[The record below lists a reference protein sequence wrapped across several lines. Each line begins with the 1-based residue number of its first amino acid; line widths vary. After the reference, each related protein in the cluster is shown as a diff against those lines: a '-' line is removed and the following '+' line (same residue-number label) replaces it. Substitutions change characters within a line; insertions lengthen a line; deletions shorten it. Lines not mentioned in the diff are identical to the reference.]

1 MARLPQAFIDQ
12 VLDRTDIVDVV
23 DRRVKLKKAGKNY
36 SACCPFHQEK
46 TPSFSVNP
54 EKQFFYCFGCGAG
67 GNALGF
73 IMDYERMEFREAI
86 ESLAQ
91 AAGIDLP
98 AEDVD
103 SAPQVD
109 HQKPLYES
117 MERATKLYEGF
128 LRQHK
133 DRGRVVDYL
142 KRRGLSG
149 EIARDFRLGFAPEG
163 WDNLMQTLTDEVSV
177 SNALTAGLLIENDK
191 GRKYDR
197 FRDRV
202 IFPIVNQRGKVIAM
216 GGRVLGDGKPK
227 YLNSPETPL
236 FSKSHELYG
245 LHHVRKFAKNLN
257 RIVVVEGY
265 MDVIALAQFGIHYA
279 VATLGTSVGKPHLE
293 LLFRRVEQVVF
304 CFDGDEA
311 GRKAAFRGMEA
322 SLPMMEDGRQVKF
335 LFLPE
340 GEDPDTVVR
349 SKGAKHL
356 EHMFDTAA
364 PLEQFLFEQMGE
376 GIDLTTMDGKAR
388 LSKLVAPYINQIPDG
403 VYKTL
408 LFKSLAER
416 TDMDVESLRRL
427 REVQETPNHSEPNLQ
442 PYSDMAPPP
451 VDDDYDGHSQF
462 ENGPPSDY
470 DETTPYV
477 DTGEAGDRDFGFD
490 SGFNDGVLM
499 RALGLIALHPPA
511 ALLVADEMLPDSSD
525 KAANL
530 LREVV
535 ALVRETPDMS
545 TAALLGY
552 WTNTVEGDALSE
564 AAAKE
569 VIDTENEINEHLV
582 AILNKLSR
590 DRRVNLLRT
599 RAHELKS
606 APYTELSNEQKR
618 ELVTLMTEM
627 RQLSG
632 RD

>member
-54 EKQFFYCFGCGAG
+54 EKQFYYCFGCGAG

-73 IMDYERMEFREAI
+73 VMDYERMEFREAI

-91 AAGIDLP
+91 AAGIELP
-98 AEDVD
+98 PEEADA
-103 SAPQVD
+103 APQVD
-109 HQKPLYES
+109 HQKPLYEA
-117 MERATKLYEGF
+117 MEKATRVYESQ
-128 LRQHK
+128 LRKHPS
-133 DRGRVVDYL
+133 RGRVVDYL
-142 KRRGLSG
+142 KQRGLSG

-163 WDNLMQTLTDEVSV
+163 WDNLMTTLSSEEEIGQ
-177 SNALTAGLLIENDK
+177 ALTAGLLIENDS

-245 LHHVRKFAKNLN
+245 LHHIRKFAKNLS

-293 LLFRRVEQVVF
+293 MLFRRVDHVVF

-322 SLPMMEDGRQVKF
+322 ALPMMEDGRQVKF

-340 GEDPDTVVR
+340 GEDPDSVVR
-349 SKGAKHL
+349 NKGSQHL
-356 EHMFDTAA
+356 EHLFDNAD
-364 PLEQFLFEQMGE
+364 PLETFLFDQMAQ
-376 GIDLTTMDGKAR
+376 GIDLNTMDGKAR
-388 LSKLVAPYINQIPDG
+388 LSKLVAPYINLIPDG
-403 VYKTL
+403 VFKTL
-408 LFKSLAER
+408 LFKSLADR
-416 TDMDVESLRRL
+416 TDMDVDSLRRL
-427 REVQETPNHSEPNLQ
+427 REIEKSVSAEYESTPAADPSEGLSESDAPFDYPDGYEAMGGNAHLQGTPLQIEPNRSAL
-442 PYSDMAPPP
+442 S
-451 VDDDYDGHSQF
+451 
-462 ENGPPSDY
+462 
-470 DETTPYV
+470 
-477 DTGEAGDRDFGFD
+477 
-490 SGFNDGVLM
+490 
-499 RALGLIALHPPA
+499 RALGLIVLKPSA
-511 ALLVADEMLPDSSD
+511 ASAITDDLLPDQGGTLI
-525 KAANL
+525 NL
-530 LREVV
+530 LHEVV
-535 ALVRETPDMS
+535 RQVRETPELS

-552 WTNTVEGDALSE
+552 WMGTDEGELLSE

-569 VIDTENEINEHLV
+569 VIDDEQHISEHLM

-590 DRRVNLLRT
+590 DRHVTLLRK
-599 RAHELKS
+599 RAETLKS
-606 APYTELSNEQKR
+606 VAYTDLSNEQKR
-618 ELVTLMTEM
+618 ELVALTTEI

-632 RD
+632 RN

>member
-54 EKQFFYCFGCGAG
+54 EKQFYYCFGCGAG

-91 AAGIDLP
+91 AAGIELP
-98 AEDVD
+98 PEEADA
-103 SAPQVD
+103 APQVD
-109 HQKPLYES
+109 HQKPLYEA
-117 MERATKLYEGF
+117 MEKATRVYESQ
-128 LRQHK
+128 LRKHPS
-133 DRGRVVDYL
+133 RGRVVDYL
-142 KRRGLSG
+142 KQRGLSG

-163 WDNLMQTLTDEVSV
+163 WDNLMTTLSSEEQIGQ
-177 SNALTAGLLIENDK
+177 ALTAGLLIENDS

-245 LHHVRKFAKNLN
+245 LHHIRKFAKNLS

-293 LLFRRVEQVVF
+293 MLFRRVDHVVF

-322 SLPMMEDGRQVKF
+322 ALPMMEDGRQVKF

-340 GEDPDTVVR
+340 GEDPDSVVR
-349 SKGAKHL
+349 NKGSQHL
-356 EHMFDTAA
+356 EHLFDNAD
-364 PLEQFLFEQMGE
+364 PLETFLFDQMAQ
-376 GIDLTTMDGKAR
+376 GIDLNTMDGKAR
-388 LSKLVAPYINQIPDG
+388 LSKLVAPYINLIPDG
-403 VYKTL
+403 VFKTL
-408 LFKSLAER
+408 LFKALADR
-416 TDMDVESLRRL
+416 TDMDVDSLRRL
-427 REVQETPNHSEPNLQ
+427 REIEKSVSAEYESTPAADPSEGLSESDAPFGYPDGYEAMEGNVHLQGTPLQIEPNRSAL
-442 PYSDMAPPP
+442 
-451 VDDDYDGHSQF
+451 
-462 ENGPPSDY
+462 
-470 DETTPYV
+470 
-477 DTGEAGDRDFGFD
+477 
-490 SGFNDGVLM
+490 L
-499 RALGLIALHPPA
+499 RALGLIVLKPSA
-511 ALLVADEMLPDSSD
+511 ASAITDDLLPDQGGTLI
-525 KAANL
+525 NL
-530 LREVV
+530 LHEVV
-535 ALVRETPDMS
+535 RQVRETPELS

-552 WTNTVEGDALSE
+552 WMGTDEGELLSE

-569 VIDTENEINEHLV
+569 VIDDEQHISEHLM

-590 DRRVNLLRT
+590 DRHVTLLRK
-599 RAHELKS
+599 RAETLKS
-606 APYTELSNEQKR
+606 VAYTDLSNEQKR
-618 ELVTLMTEM
+618 ELVSLTTEI
-627 RQLSG
+627 RKLSG
-632 RD
+632 RN

>member
-12 VLDRTDIVDVV
+12 VLDRTDIVEVV

-36 SACCPFHQEK
+36 LACCPFHQEK

-54 EKQFFYCFGCGAG
+54 EKQFYYCFGCGAG

-73 IMDYERMEFREAI
+73 LMDYERMEFREAI

-91 AAGIDLP
+91 AAGMEMP
-98 AEDVD
+98 AEKAD
-103 SAPQVD
+103 ATPQTD

-117 MERATKLYEGF
+117 MEKATRLYESL
-128 LRQHK
+128 LRKHPT
-133 DRGRVVDYL
+133 RGRVVDYL
-142 KRRGLSG
+142 KQRGLSG

-163 WDNLMQTLTDEVSV
+163 WDNLMSTLSSEEDIEH
-177 SNALTAGLLIENDK
+177 ALTAGLLIENDS

-245 LHHVRKFAKNLN
+245 LHHIRKFAKNLS

-293 LLFRRVEQVVF
+293 MLFRRVDQVVF

-322 SLPMMEDGRQVKF
+322 ALPMMEDGRQVKF

-340 GEDPDTVVR
+340 GEDPDSVVR
-349 SKGAKHL
+349 NKGSQHL
-356 EHMFDTAA
+356 EHLFDNAD
-364 PLEQFLFEQMGE
+364 PLETFLFDQMAQE
-376 GIDLTTMDGKAR
+376 IDLETMDGKAR
-388 LSKLVAPYINQIPDG
+388 LSKLVAPYINLIPDG
-403 VYKTL
+403 VFKTL
-408 LFKSLAER
+408 LFKALATR

-427 REVQETPNHSEPNLQ
+427 REIEK
-442 PYSDMAPPP
+442 AAAA
-451 VDDDYDGHSQF
+451 DYDTAPDKEPGEKQSEADAPF
-462 ENGPPSDY
+462 DYPEGYEPLPDSENHYGAPTHLEPQS
-470 DETTPYV
+470 
-477 DTGEAGDRDFGFD
+477 A
-490 SGFNDGVLM
+490 VLL
-499 RALGLIALHPPA
+499 RALGLVVLKPSSASAITDE
-511 ALLVADEMLPDSSD
+511 LLPEQGGMLS
-525 KAANL
+525 NL
-530 LREVV
+530 LHDLVKQ
-535 ALVRETPDMS
+535 VRETPDLS

-552 WTNTVEGDALSE
+552 WMGTDEGELLSE

-569 VIDTENEINEHLV
+569 VIDDEQHISEHLM

-590 DRRVNLLRT
+590 DRHVTLLRK
-599 RAHELKS
+599 RAATLKS
-606 APYTELSNEQKR
+606 VAYTDLSNEQKR
-618 ELVTLMTEM
+618 ELVALTTEI
-627 RQLSG
+627 RKLSG
-632 RD
+632 RN

>member
-23 DRRVKLKKAGKNY
+23 DRRVKLKKTGKNY

-54 EKQFFYCFGCGAG
+54 EKQFYYCFGCGAG

-73 IMDYERMEFREAI
+73 VMDYERMEFREAI

-91 AAGIDLP
+91 AAGMELP
-98 AEDVD
+98 AEEND

-109 HQKPLYES
+109 HHKPLYEA
-117 MERATKLYEGF
+117 MEKATRLYESL
-128 LRQHK
+128 LRKHPT
-133 DRGRVVDYL
+133 RGRVVDYL
-142 KRRGLSG
+142 KQRGLSG

-163 WDNLMQTLTDEVSV
+163 WDNLMATLSSEDEIGHV
-177 SNALTAGLLIENDK
+177 LTSGLLIENES

-202 IFPIVNQRGKVIAM
+202 IFPIINQRGKVIAM

-245 LHHVRKFAKNLN
+245 LHHIRKFAKNLT

-293 LLFRRVEQVVF
+293 MLFRRVDQVVF

-322 SLPMMEDGRQVKF
+322 ALPMMEDGRQVKF

-340 GEDPDTVVR
+340 GEDPDSVVR
-349 SKGAKHL
+349 NKGSQHL
-356 EHMFDTAA
+356 EHLFDNAD
-364 PLEQFLFEQMGE
+364 PLETFLFEQMSKD
-376 GIDLTTMDGKAR
+376 IDLETMDGKAR
-388 LSKLVAPYINQIPDG
+388 LSKLVAPYINLIPDG
-403 VYKTL
+403 VFKTL
-408 LFKSLAER
+408 LFKALADR
-416 TDMDVESLRRL
+416 TDMDVDSLRRL
-427 REVQETPNHSEPNLQ
+427 REIEKTEASELQRADGANDEDIPSNNDDAFNYPHGYESLAEDSANESDASRSEPN
-442 PYSDMAPPP
+442 S
-451 VDDDYDGHSQF
+451 
-462 ENGPPSDY
+462 
-470 DETTPYV
+470 T
-477 DTGEAGDRDFGFD
+477 
-490 SGFNDGVLM
+490 VLL
-499 RALGLIALHPPA
+499 RALGLLALKPSA
-511 ALLVADEMLPDSSD
+511 ASVVTPDLLPEEDGPL
-525 KAANL
+525 ANL

-535 ALVRETPDMS
+535 KQAQEAPELS

-552 WTNTVEGDALSE
+552 WMGTTEGEALSE

-569 VIDTENEINEHLV
+569 VIDDEQQINEHLV
-582 AILNKLSR
+582 AILNKLST
-590 DRRVNLLRT
+590 DRHVAFLRK
-599 RAHELKS
+599 RAEILKS
-606 APYTELSNEQKR
+606 VAYTDLSNEQKR
-618 ELVTLMTEM
+618 ELVALMTEI

-632 RD
+632 RN

>member
-54 EKQFFYCFGCGAG
+54 EKQFYYCFGCGAG

-91 AAGIDLP
+91 AAGIELP
-98 AEDVD
+98 PEEADAA
-103 SAPQVD
+103 SQVD
-109 HQKPLYES
+109 HQKPLYEA
-117 MERATKLYEGF
+117 MEKATRVYESQ
-128 LRQHK
+128 LRKHPS
-133 DRGRVVDYL
+133 RGRVVDYL
-142 KRRGLSG
+142 KQRGLSG

-163 WDNLMQTLTDEVSV
+163 WDNLMTTLSSEEEIGQ
-177 SNALTAGLLIENDK
+177 ALTAGLLIENDS

-245 LHHVRKFAKNLN
+245 LHHIRKFAKNLS

-293 LLFRRVEQVVF
+293 MLFRRVDHVVF

-322 SLPMMEDGRQVKF
+322 ALPMMEDGRQVKF

-340 GEDPDTVVR
+340 GEDPDSVVR
-349 SKGAKHL
+349 NKGSQHL
-356 EHMFDTAA
+356 EHLFDNAA
-364 PLEQFLFEQMGE
+364 PLETFLFDQMAQ
-376 GIDLTTMDGKAR
+376 GIDLNTMDGKAR
-388 LSKLVAPYINQIPDG
+388 LSKLVAPYINLIPDG
-403 VYKTL
+403 VFKTL
-408 LFKSLAER
+408 LFKALADR
-416 TDMDVESLRRL
+416 TDMDVDSLRRL
-427 REVQETPNHSEPNLQ
+427 REIEKSASAEYESTPAADPSEGLSESDAPFDYPDGYETMGGNAYLQGTPLQIEPNRSAL
-442 PYSDMAPPP
+442 S
-451 VDDDYDGHSQF
+451 
-462 ENGPPSDY
+462 
-470 DETTPYV
+470 
-477 DTGEAGDRDFGFD
+477 
-490 SGFNDGVLM
+490 
-499 RALGLIALHPPA
+499 RALGLIVLKPSA
-511 ALLVADEMLPDSSD
+511 ASAITDDLLPDQGGTLI
-525 KAANL
+525 NL
-530 LREVV
+530 LHEVV
-535 ALVRETPDMS
+535 QQVRETPELS

-552 WTNTVEGDALSE
+552 WMGTDEGELLSE

-569 VIDTENEINEHLV
+569 VIDDEQHISEHLM

-590 DRRVNLLRT
+590 DRHVTLLRK
-599 RAHELKS
+599 RAETLKS
-606 APYTELSNEQKR
+606 VAYTDLSNEQKR
-618 ELVTLMTEM
+618 ELVSLTTEI
-627 RQLSG
+627 RKLSG
-632 RD
+632 RN

>member
-54 EKQFFYCFGCGAG
+54 DKQFYYCFGCGAG

-73 IMDYERMEFREAI
+73 IMEYERMDFREAI
-86 ESLAQ
+86 ELLAHS
-91 AAGIDLP
+91 AGIEMPPEEADN
-98 AEDVD
+98 
-103 SAPQVD
+103 APQVD
-109 HQKPLYES
+109 NQKPLYES

-133 DRGRVVDYL
+133 DRKSVVDYL
-142 KRRGLSG
+142 KHRGLSG

-163 WDNLMQTLTDEVSV
+163 WDNLMQTLADEESIEH
-177 SNALTAGLLIENDK
+177 ALTVGLLIENDK

-245 LHHVRKFAKNLN
+245 LHHIRKFAKNLS

-293 LLFRRVEQVVF
+293 ALFRRVEQVVF

-322 SLPMMEDGRQVKF
+322 ALPMMEDGRGVKF

-349 SKGAKHL
+349 NKGAQHL
-356 EHMFDTAA
+356 EHLFDTAA
-364 PLEQFLFEQMGE
+364 PLETFLFEQMGL
-376 GIDLTTMDGKAR
+376 GIDLATMDGKAR
-388 LSKLVAPYINQIPDG
+388 LSKLVAPYLNQIPDG
-403 VYKTL
+403 VFKTL

-416 TDMDVESLRRL
+416 TDMDVDSLRRL
-427 REVQETPNHSEPNLQ
+427 REVQEKPESTVPDFHDE
-442 PYSDMAPPP
+442 SDGAPPHFE
-451 VDDDYDGHSQF
+451 DDYDQF
-462 ENGPPSDY
+462 TEGFQ
-470 DETTPYV
+470 
-477 DTGEAGDRDFGFD
+477 DTGAHADSSTSRPPD
-490 SGFNDGVLM
+490 SGFSDSVLM

-511 ALLVADEMLPDSSD
+511 ALLVADEMLPDNSD
-525 KAANL
+525 RTANL
-530 LREVV
+530 LRDVV
-535 ALVRETPDMS
+535 TLVQETPDMS

-552 WTNTVEGDALSE
+552 WTNTEEGEALSA

-569 VIDTENEINEHLV
+569 VIDTEPEINEHLV
-582 AILNKLSR
+582 ALLNKLSR
-590 DRRVNLLRT
+590 DRRVALLRT

-606 APYTELSNEQKR
+606 VSYTELNNEQKR
-618 ELVTLMTEM
+618 ELVSLTTEI

>member
-1 MARLPQAFIDQ
+1 MARLPQAFIDH

-54 EKQFFYCFGCGAG
+54 EKQFYYCFGCGAG

-98 AEDVD
+98 AEEVD
-103 SAPQVD
+103 NAPQID

-142 KRRGLSG
+142 KSRGLSG

-163 WDNLMQTLTDEVSV
+163 WDNLMQTLRDEDSV
-177 SNALTAGLLIENDK
+177 AHALTAGLLIENDK

-245 LHHVRKFAKNLN
+245 LHHIRKFAKNLS

-322 SLPMMEDGRQVKF
+322 ALPMMEDGRQVKF

-349 SKGAKHL
+349 SKGAQHL

-376 GIDLTTMDGKAR
+376 RIDLTTMDGKAR

-427 REVQETPNHSEPNLQ
+427 REIQETPSNAEPDPQ
-442 PYSDMAPPP
+442 SYSDMAPPP
-451 VDDDYDGHSQF
+451 DDHEYGQFGEGVPSTYDDG
-462 ENGPPSDY
+462 Y
-470 DETTPYV
+470 PYADIAEPAEV
-477 DTGEAGDRDFGFD
+477 ESGFD
-490 SGFNDGVLM
+490 KGFSDGVLM

-511 ALLVADEMLPDSSD
+511 ALLIADEMLPDGSD
-525 KAANL
+525 RTANL

-535 ALVRETPDMS
+535 GLVRETPDMS

-552 WTNTVEGDALSE
+552 WTNTDEGEALSA

-599 RAHELKS
+599 RAQELKS
-606 APYTELSNEQKR
+606 VAYTELSNEQKR
-618 ELVTLMTEM
+618 ELVSLTTEI

>member
-1 MARLPQAFIDQ
+1 
-12 VLDRTDIVDVV
+12 
-23 DRRVKLKKAGKNY
+23 
-36 SACCPFHQEK
+36 
-46 TPSFSVNP
+46 
-54 EKQFFYCFGCGAG
+54 
-67 GNALGF
+67 
-73 IMDYERMEFREAI
+73 MEFREAI

-98 AEDVD
+98 AEEIDN
-103 SAPQVD
+103 APQVD

-133 DRGRVVDYL
+133 DRGRVVEYL
-142 KRRGLSG
+142 KNRGLSG

-163 WDNLMQTLTDEVSV
+163 WDNLMQTLTDEDSV
-177 SNALTAGLLIENDK
+177 GHALTAGLLIENDK

-245 LHHVRKFAKNLN
+245 LHHIRKFAKNLS

-322 SLPMMEDGRQVKF
+322 ALPMMEDGRQVKF

-349 SKGAKHL
+349 SKGAQHL

-364 PLEQFLFEQMGE
+364 PLEQFLFEQMGT

-427 REVQETPNHSEPNLQ
+427 REVQETPNNAEQASQ
-442 PYSDMAPPP
+442 PYTDVASAP
-451 VDDDYDGHSQF
+451 DEDEYGQF
-462 ENGPPSDY
+462 GSIPQSDY
-470 DETTPYV
+470 DDGDPYAAM
-477 DTGEAGDRDFGFD
+477 AGVADLD
-490 SGFNDGVLM
+490 SGFDTGFSDGVLM

-511 ALLVADEMLPDSSD
+511 ALLVADEMLPDSAD
-525 KAANL
+525 RTANL

-535 ALVRETPDMS
+535 TLVRETPDMS

-552 WTNTVEGDALSE
+552 WTNTDEGEALSA

-569 VIDTENEINEHLV
+569 VIDTESEINEHLV

-606 APYTELSNEQKR
+606 VPYTELNNEQKR
-618 ELVTLMTEM
+618 ELVSLTTEI

>member
-54 EKQFFYCFGCGAG
+54 DKQFYYCFGCGAG

-73 IMDYERMEFREAI
+73 IMEYERMDFREAI
-86 ESLAQ
+86 ELLAHS
-91 AAGIDLP
+91 AGIEMPPEEADN
-98 AEDVD
+98 
-103 SAPQVD
+103 APQVD
-109 HQKPLYES
+109 NQKPLYES

-133 DRGRVVDYL
+133 DRKSVVDYL
-142 KRRGLSG
+142 KHRGLSG

-163 WDNLMQTLTDEVSV
+163 WDNLMQTLADEESIEH
-177 SNALTAGLLIENDK
+177 ALTVGLLIENDK

-245 LHHVRKFAKNLN
+245 LHHIRKFAKNLS

-293 LLFRRVEQVVF
+293 ALFRRVEQVVF

-322 SLPMMEDGRQVKF
+322 ALPMMEDGRGVKF

-349 SKGAKHL
+349 NKGPQHL
-356 EHMFDTAA
+356 EHLFDTAA
-364 PLEQFLFEQMGE
+364 PLETFLFEQMGL
-376 GIDLTTMDGKAR
+376 GIDLATMDGKAR
-388 LSKLVAPYINQIPDG
+388 LSKLVAPYLNQIPDG
-403 VYKTL
+403 VFKTL

-416 TDMDVESLRRL
+416 TDMDVDSLRRL
-427 REVQETPNHSEPNLQ
+427 REVQEKPESTAPDFHDE
-442 PYSDMAPPP
+442 SDGAPPHFE
-451 VDDDYDGHSQF
+451 DDYDQF
-462 ENGPPSDY
+462 TEGFQ
-470 DETTPYV
+470 
-477 DTGEAGDRDFGFD
+477 DTGAHADSSTSRPPD
-490 SGFNDGVLM
+490 SGFSDSVLM

-511 ALLVADEMLPDSSD
+511 ALLVADEMLPNNSD
-525 KAANL
+525 RTANL
-530 LREVV
+530 LRDVV
-535 ALVRETPDMS
+535 ALVQETPDMS

-552 WTNTVEGDALSE
+552 WTNTEEGEALSA

-569 VIDTENEINEHLV
+569 VIDTEPEINEHLV
-582 AILNKLSR
+582 ALLNKLSR
-590 DRRVNLLRT
+590 DRRVALLRT

-606 APYTELSNEQKR
+606 VSYIELNNEQKR
-618 ELVTLMTEM
+618 ELVSLTTEI

>member
-54 EKQFFYCFGCGAG
+54 EKQFYYCFGCGAG

-98 AEDVD
+98 AEEVD
-103 SAPQVD
+103 NAPQVD

-133 DRGRVVDYL
+133 DRGRVVQYL
-142 KRRGLSG
+142 KNRGLSG

-163 WDNLMQTLTDEVSV
+163 WDNLMQTLTDEDSV
-177 SNALTAGLLIENDK
+177 GHALTAGLLIENDK

-245 LHHVRKFAKNLN
+245 LHHIRKFAKNLS

-322 SLPMMEDGRQVKF
+322 ALPMMEDGRQVKF

-349 SKGAKHL
+349 SKGAQHL

-364 PLEQFLFEQMGE
+364 PLEQFLFEQMGT

-427 REVQETPNHSEPNLQ
+427 REIQETPNNAEQGSQ
-442 PYSDMAPPP
+442 PYTDMASPP
-451 VDDDYDGHSQF
+451 DEDEYGQF
-462 ENGPPSDY
+462 GSIPPSDY
-470 DETTPYV
+470 DGADPYAAM
-477 DTGEAGDRDFGFD
+477 AGVADID
-490 SGFNDGVLM
+490 SGFDTGFSDGVLM

-525 KAANL
+525 RTANL

-535 ALVRETPDMS
+535 TLVRETPDMS

-552 WTNTVEGDALSE
+552 WTNTDEGEALSA

-569 VIDTENEINEHLV
+569 VIDTESEINEHLV

-606 APYTELSNEQKR
+606 VPYTELNNEQKR
-618 ELVTLMTEM
+618 ELVSLTTEI

>member
-54 EKQFFYCFGCGAG
+54 DKQFYYCFGCGAG

-73 IMDYERMEFREAI
+73 IMEYERMDFREAI
-86 ESLAQ
+86 ELLAHS
-91 AAGIDLP
+91 AGIEMPPEEADN
-98 AEDVD
+98 
-103 SAPQVD
+103 APQVD
-109 HQKPLYES
+109 NQKPLYES

-133 DRGRVVDYL
+133 DRKSVVDYL
-142 KRRGLSG
+142 KHRGLSG

-163 WDNLMQTLTDEVSV
+163 WDNLMQTLADEESIEH
-177 SNALTAGLLIENDK
+177 ALTVGLLIENDK

-245 LHHVRKFAKNLN
+245 LHHIRKFAKNLS

-293 LLFRRVEQVVF
+293 ALFRRVEQVVF

-322 SLPMMEDGRQVKF
+322 ALPMMEDGRGVKF

-349 SKGAKHL
+349 NKGPQHL
-356 EHMFDTAA
+356 EHLFDTAA
-364 PLEQFLFEQMGE
+364 PLETFLFEQMGL
-376 GIDLTTMDGKAR
+376 GIDLATMDGKAR
-388 LSKLVAPYINQIPDG
+388 LSKLVAPYLNQIPDG
-403 VYKTL
+403 VFKTL

-416 TDMDVESLRRL
+416 TDMDVDSLRRL
-427 REVQETPNHSEPNLQ
+427 REVQEKPESTAPDFHDE
-442 PYSDMAPPP
+442 SDGAPPHFE
-451 VDDDYDGHSQF
+451 DDYDQF
-462 ENGPPSDY
+462 TEGFQ
-470 DETTPYV
+470 
-477 DTGEAGDRDFGFD
+477 DTGAHADSSTSLPPD
-490 SGFNDGVLM
+490 SGFSDSVLM

-511 ALLVADEMLPDSSD
+511 ALLVADEMLPNNSD
-525 KAANL
+525 RTANL
-530 LREVV
+530 LRDVV
-535 ALVRETPDMS
+535 ALVQETPDMS

-552 WTNTVEGDALSE
+552 WTNTEEGEALSA

-569 VIDTENEINEHLV
+569 VIDTEQAINEHLV
-582 AILNKLSR
+582 ALLNKLSR
-590 DRRVNLLRT
+590 DRRVALLRT

-606 APYTELSNEQKR
+606 VSYIELNNEQKR
-618 ELVTLMTEM
+618 ELVSLTTEI

>member
-54 EKQFFYCFGCGAG
+54 EKQFYYCFGCGAG

-73 IMDYERMEFREAI
+73 VMDYERMEFREAI

-91 AAGIDLP
+91 AAGIELP
-98 AEDVD
+98 PEEADA
-103 SAPQVD
+103 APQVD
-109 HQKPLYES
+109 HQKPLYEA
-117 MERATKLYEGF
+117 MEKATRVYESQ
-128 LRQHK
+128 LRKHPS
-133 DRGRVVDYL
+133 RGRVVDYL
-142 KRRGLSG
+142 KQRGLSG

-163 WDNLMQTLTDEVSV
+163 WDNLMTTLSSEEEIGQ
-177 SNALTAGLLIENDK
+177 ALTAGLLIENDS

-245 LHHVRKFAKNLN
+245 LHHIRKFAKNLS

-279 VATLGTSVGKPHLE
+279 VATLGTSVGKAHLE
-293 LLFRRVEQVVF
+293 MLFRRVDHVVF

-322 SLPMMEDGRQVKF
+322 ALPMMEDGRQVKF

-340 GEDPDTVVR
+340 GEDPDSVVR
-349 SKGAKHL
+349 NKGSQHL
-356 EHMFDTAA
+356 EHLFDNAA
-364 PLEQFLFEQMGE
+364 PLETFLFDQMAQ
-376 GIDLTTMDGKAR
+376 GIDLNTMDGKAR
-388 LSKLVAPYINQIPDG
+388 LSKLVAPYINLIPDG
-403 VYKTL
+403 VFKTL
-408 LFKSLAER
+408 LFKALADR
-416 TDMDVESLRRL
+416 TDMDVDSLRRL
-427 REVQETPNHSEPNLQ
+427 REIEKSASAEYESTPAADPSEGLSESDAPFDYPDGYETMGGNAHLQGTPLQIEPNRSAL
-442 PYSDMAPPP
+442 S
-451 VDDDYDGHSQF
+451 
-462 ENGPPSDY
+462 
-470 DETTPYV
+470 
-477 DTGEAGDRDFGFD
+477 
-490 SGFNDGVLM
+490 
-499 RALGLIALHPPA
+499 RALGLIVLKPSA
-511 ALLVADEMLPDSSD
+511 ASAITDDLLPDQGGTLI
-525 KAANL
+525 NL
-530 LREVV
+530 LHEVV
-535 ALVRETPDMS
+535 QQVRETPELS

-552 WTNTVEGDALSE
+552 WMGTDEGELLSE

-569 VIDTENEINEHLV
+569 VIDDEQHISEHLI

-590 DRRVNLLRT
+590 DRHVALLRK
-599 RAHELKS
+599 RAETLKS
-606 APYTELSNEQKR
+606 VAYTDLSNEQKR
-618 ELVTLMTEM
+618 ELVALTTEI

-632 RD
+632 RN

>member
-54 EKQFFYCFGCGAG
+54 EKQFYYCFGCGAG

-73 IMDYERMEFREAI
+73 LMDYERMEFREAI

-91 AAGIDLP
+91 AAGMEMP
-98 AEDVD
+98 AEEAD
-103 SAPQVD
+103 ATPQTD

-117 MERATKLYEGF
+117 MEKATRLYESL
-128 LRQHK
+128 LRKHPT
-133 DRGRVVDYL
+133 RGRVVDYL
-142 KRRGLSG
+142 KQRGLSG

-163 WDNLMQTLTDEVSV
+163 WDNLMSTLSSEEDIEH
-177 SNALTAGLLIENDK
+177 ALTAGLLIENDS

-245 LHHVRKFAKNLN
+245 LHHIRKFAKNLS

-293 LLFRRVEQVVF
+293 MLFRRVDQVVF

-322 SLPMMEDGRQVKF
+322 ALPMMEDGRQVKF

-340 GEDPDTVVR
+340 GEDPDSVVR
-349 SKGAKHL
+349 NKGSQHL
-356 EHMFDTAA
+356 EHLFHNAD
-364 PLEQFLFEQMGE
+364 PLETFLFDQMAQ
-376 GIDLTTMDGKAR
+376 GIDLETMDGKAR
-388 LSKLVAPYINQIPDG
+388 LSKLVAPYINLIPDG
-403 VYKTL
+403 VFKTL
-408 LFKSLAER
+408 LFKALATR

-427 REVQETPNHSEPNLQ
+427 REIEK
-442 PYSDMAPPP
+442 P
-451 VDDDYDGHSQF
+451 VTADYDSAPGTEPGEMQSEADAPF
-462 ENGPPSDY
+462 DYPEGYEPLPDSENHYGAPTHLEPQS
-470 DETTPYV
+470 
-477 DTGEAGDRDFGFD
+477 A
-490 SGFNDGVLM
+490 VLL
-499 RALGLIALHPPA
+499 RALGLVVLKPSSASAITDE
-511 ALLVADEMLPDSSD
+511 LLPEQGGMLS
-525 KAANL
+525 NL
-530 LREVV
+530 LHDLVKQ
-535 ALVRETPDMS
+535 VRESPDLS

-552 WTNTVEGDALSE
+552 WMGTDEGELLSE

-569 VIDTENEINEHLV
+569 VIDDEQHISEHLM

-590 DRRVNLLRT
+590 DRHVTLLRK
-599 RAHELKS
+599 RAATLKS
-606 APYTELSNEQKR
+606 VAYTDLSNEQKR
-618 ELVTLMTEM
+618 ELVALTTEI

-632 RD
+632 RN

>member
-12 VLDRTDIVDVV
+12 VLDRTDIVDVI

-54 EKQFFYCFGCGAG
+54 EKQFYYCFGCGAG

-73 IMDYERMEFREAI
+73 IMDYERVEFREAI

-91 AAGIDLP
+91 AAGIELP
-98 AEDVD
+98 AEEAD
-103 SAPQVD
+103 ALPQID
-109 HQKPLYES
+109 HQKPLYEA
-117 MERATKLYEGF
+117 MEDATRVYESL
-128 LRQHK
+128 LRKHPT
-133 DRGRVVDYL
+133 RGRVVDYL
-142 KRRGLSG
+142 KQRGVSG

-163 WDNLMQTLTDEVSV
+163 WDNLMTTLSSEEDIGHAVTS
-177 SNALTAGLLIENDK
+177 GLLIENDS

-245 LHHVRKFAKNLN
+245 LHHIRKFAKNLS

-293 LLFRRVEQVVF
+293 MLFRRVDQVIF

-322 SLPMMEDGRQVKF
+322 ALPMMEDGRQVKF

-340 GEDPDTVVR
+340 GEDPDSVVR
-349 SKGAKHL
+349 SKGPQHL
-356 EHMFDTAA
+356 EHLFDNAD
-364 PLEQFLFEQMGE
+364 PLETFLFDQMAE
-376 GIDLTTMDGKAR
+376 GVDIQTMDGKAR
-388 LSKLVAPYINQIPDG
+388 LSKLVAPYINLIPDG
-403 VYKTL
+403 VFKTL
-408 LFKSLAER
+408 LFKALADR

-427 REVQETPNHSEPNLQ
+427 REIEKVASAAN
-442 PYSDMAPPP
+442 
-451 VDDDYDGHSQF
+451 
-462 ENGPPSDY
+462 
-470 DETTPYV
+470 ETTPTAETDEGLSDS
-477 DTGEAGDRDFGFD
+477 DTPVNYPDGYD
-490 SGFNDGVLM
+490 SLAESAYKPGASAKMEPNSTALL
-499 RALGLIALHPPA
+499 RALGLIVLKPSAASAITDELLPEQSGILSSLLHNI
-511 ALLVADEMLPDSSD
+511 V
-525 KAANL
+525 
-530 LREVV
+530 RQ
-535 ALVRETPDMS
+535 VRETPELS
-545 TAALLGY
+545 TPALLGY
-552 WTNTVEGDALSE
+552 WMGTDEGELLSE

-569 VIDTENEINEHLV
+569 VMDDEQHINEHLA

-590 DRRVNLLRT
+590 DRHVTLLRK
-599 RAHELKS
+599 RAETLKS
-606 APYTELSNEQKR
+606 VAYTDLSNEQKR
-618 ELVTLMTEM
+618 ELVALTTEI

-632 RD
+632 RN

>member
-54 EKQFFYCFGCGAG
+54 DKQFYYCFGCGAG

-73 IMDYERMEFREAI
+73 IMEYERMDFREAI
-86 ESLAQ
+86 ELLAHS
-91 AAGIDLP
+91 AGIEMPPEEADN
-98 AEDVD
+98 
-103 SAPQVD
+103 APQVD
-109 HQKPLYES
+109 NQKPLYES

-133 DRGRVVDYL
+133 DRKSVVDYL
-142 KRRGLSG
+142 KHRGLSG

-163 WDNLMQTLTDEVSV
+163 WDNLMQTLADEESIEH
-177 SNALTAGLLIENDK
+177 ALTVGLLIENDK

-245 LHHVRKFAKNLN
+245 LHHIRKFAKNLS

-293 LLFRRVEQVVF
+293 ALFRRVEQVVF

-322 SLPMMEDGRQVKF
+322 ALPMMEDGRGVKF

-349 SKGAKHL
+349 NKGAQHL
-356 EHMFDTAA
+356 EHLFDTAA
-364 PLEQFLFEQMGE
+364 PLETFLFEQMGL
-376 GIDLTTMDGKAR
+376 GIDLATMDGKAR
-388 LSKLVAPYINQIPDG
+388 LSKLVAPYLNQIPDG
-403 VYKTL
+403 VFKTL

-416 TDMDVESLRRL
+416 TDMDVDSLRRL
-427 REVQETPNHSEPNLQ
+427 REVQEKPESTAPDFHDE
-442 PYSDMAPPP
+442 SDGAPPHFE
-451 VDDDYDGHSQF
+451 DDYDQF
-462 ENGPPSDY
+462 TEGFQ
-470 DETTPYV
+470 
-477 DTGEAGDRDFGFD
+477 DTGAHADSSTSRPPD
-490 SGFNDGVLM
+490 SGFSDSVLM

-511 ALLVADEMLPDSSD
+511 ALLVADEMLPNNSD
-525 KAANL
+525 RTANL
-530 LREVV
+530 LRDVV
-535 ALVRETPDMS
+535 ALVQETPDMS

-552 WTNTVEGDALSE
+552 WTNTEEGEALSA

-569 VIDTENEINEHLV
+569 VIDTEQAINEHLV
-582 AILNKLSR
+582 ALLNKLSR
-590 DRRVNLLRT
+590 DRRVALLRT

-606 APYTELSNEQKR
+606 VSYIELNNEQKR
-618 ELVTLMTEM
+618 ELVSLTTEI

>member
-54 EKQFFYCFGCGAG
+54 EKQFYYCFGCGAG

-86 ESLAQ
+86 ETLAQ
-91 AAGIDLP
+91 VAGIDLP
-98 AEDVD
+98 AEEVD
-103 SAPQVD
+103 NAPQID

-163 WDNLMQTLTDEVSV
+163 WDNLMQTLTDEDSV
-177 SNALTAGLLIENDK
+177 AHALTAGLLIENDK

-245 LHHVRKFAKNLN
+245 LHHIRKFAKNLS

-322 SLPMMEDGRQVKF
+322 ALPMMEDGRQVKF

-349 SKGAKHL
+349 SKGAQHL

-364 PLEQFLFEQMGE
+364 PLEQFLFEQMGA

-427 REVQETPNHSEPNLQ
+427 REVQETPSSSETDPQSYSNMAPSTSDDDYGQLAEGFPSDYDDAN
-442 PYSDMAPPP
+442 PYSDMA
-451 VDDDYDGHSQF
+451 
-462 ENGPPSDY
+462 
-470 DETTPYV
+470 ET
-477 DTGEAGDRDFGFD
+477 AGIGAGFNA
-490 SGFNDGVLM
+490 GFNDGVLM

-511 ALLVADEMLPDSSD
+511 ALLVADEMLPDSLD
-525 KAANL
+525 RTANL

-535 ALVRETPDMS
+535 TLVRETPDMS

-552 WTNTVEGDALSE
+552 WTNTDEGEALSA

-569 VIDTENEINEHLV
+569 VIEAENEINEHLV
-582 AILNKLSR
+582 AILHKLSR
-590 DRRVNLLRT
+590 DRRINLLRT

-606 APYTELSNEQKR
+606 VAYTELDNEQKR
-618 ELVTLMTEM
+618 ELVSLTTEI

>member
-54 EKQFFYCFGCGAG
+54 EKQFYYCFGCGAG

-73 IMDYERMEFREAI
+73 LMDYERMEFREAI

-91 AAGIDLP
+91 AAGMEMP
-98 AEDVD
+98 AEEAD
-103 SAPQVD
+103 ATRQID

-117 MERATKLYEGF
+117 MEKATRLYESL
-128 LRQHK
+128 LRKHPT
-133 DRGRVVDYL
+133 RGRVVDYL
-142 KRRGLSG
+142 KQRGLSG

-163 WDNLMQTLTDEVSV
+163 WDNLMSTLSSEEDIEH
-177 SNALTAGLLIENDK
+177 ALTAGLLIENDS

-245 LHHVRKFAKNLN
+245 LHHIRKFAKNLS

-293 LLFRRVEQVVF
+293 MLFRRVDQVVF

-322 SLPMMEDGRQVKF
+322 ALPMMEDGRQVKF

-340 GEDPDTVVR
+340 GEDPDSVVR
-349 SKGAKHL
+349 NKGSQHL
-356 EHMFDTAA
+356 EHLFDNAD
-364 PLEQFLFEQMGE
+364 PLETFLFDQMAQ
-376 GIDLTTMDGKAR
+376 GIDLETMDGKAR
-388 LSKLVAPYINQIPDG
+388 LSKLVAPYINLIPDG
-403 VYKTL
+403 VFKTL
-408 LFKSLAER
+408 LFKALATR

-427 REVQETPNHSEPNLQ
+427 REIEK
-442 PYSDMAPPP
+442 AAAA
-451 VDDDYDGHSQF
+451 DYDTAPDKEPGEKQSEADAPF
-462 ENGPPSDY
+462 DYPEGYEPLPDSENHYGAPTHLEPQS
-470 DETTPYV
+470 
-477 DTGEAGDRDFGFD
+477 A
-490 SGFNDGVLM
+490 VLL
-499 RALGLIALHPPA
+499 RALGLVVLKPSSASAITDE
-511 ALLVADEMLPDSSD
+511 LLPEQGGMLS
-525 KAANL
+525 NL
-530 LREVV
+530 LHDLVKQ
-535 ALVRETPDMS
+535 VRETPDLS

-552 WTNTVEGDALSE
+552 WMGTDEGELLSE

-569 VIDTENEINEHLV
+569 VIDDEQHISEHLM

-590 DRRVNLLRT
+590 DRHVTLLRK
-599 RAHELKS
+599 RAATLKS
-606 APYTELSNEQKR
+606 VAYTDLSNEQKR
-618 ELVTLMTEM
+618 ELVALTTEI

-632 RD
+632 RN

>member
-54 EKQFFYCFGCGAG
+54 EKQFYYCFGCGAG

-91 AAGIDLP
+91 AAGIELP
-98 AEDVD
+98 PEEADA
-103 SAPQVD
+103 APQVD
-109 HQKPLYES
+109 HQKPLYEA
-117 MERATKLYEGF
+117 MEKATRVYESQ
-128 LRQHK
+128 LRKHPS
-133 DRGRVVDYL
+133 RGRVVDYL
-142 KRRGLSG
+142 KQRGLSG

-163 WDNLMQTLTDEVSV
+163 WDNLMTTLSSEEEIGQ
-177 SNALTAGLLIENDK
+177 ALTAGVLIQNDS

-245 LHHVRKFAKNLN
+245 LHHIRKFAKNLS

-293 LLFRRVEQVVF
+293 MLFRRVDHVVF

-322 SLPMMEDGRQVKF
+322 ALPMMEDGRQVKF

-340 GEDPDTVVR
+340 GEDPDSVVR
-349 SKGAKHL
+349 NKGSQHL
-356 EHMFDTAA
+356 EHLFDNAD
-364 PLEQFLFEQMGE
+364 PLETFLFDQMAQ
-376 GIDLTTMDGKAR
+376 GIDLNTMDGKAR
-388 LSKLVAPYINQIPDG
+388 LSKLVAPYINLIPDG
-403 VYKTL
+403 VFKTL
-408 LFKSLAER
+408 LFKALADR
-416 TDMDVESLRRL
+416 TDMDVDSLRRL
-427 REVQETPNHSEPNLQ
+427 REIEKSVSAEYESTPAADPSEGLSESDAPFDYPDGYEAMGGNAHLQGTPLQIEPNRSAL
-442 PYSDMAPPP
+442 S
-451 VDDDYDGHSQF
+451 
-462 ENGPPSDY
+462 
-470 DETTPYV
+470 
-477 DTGEAGDRDFGFD
+477 
-490 SGFNDGVLM
+490 
-499 RALGLIALHPPA
+499 RALGLIVLKPSA
-511 ALLVADEMLPDSSD
+511 ASAITDDLLPDQGGTLI
-525 KAANL
+525 NL
-530 LREVV
+530 LHEVV
-535 ALVRETPDMS
+535 RQVRETPELS

-552 WTNTVEGDALSE
+552 WMGTDEGELLSE

-569 VIDTENEINEHLV
+569 VIDDEQHISEHLM

-590 DRRVNLLRT
+590 DRHITLLRK
-599 RAHELKS
+599 RAETLKS
-606 APYTELSNEQKR
+606 VAYTDLSNEQKR
-618 ELVTLMTEM
+618 ELVSLTTEI
-627 RQLSG
+627 RKFSG
-632 RD
+632 RN

>member
-54 EKQFFYCFGCGAG
+54 EKQFYYCFGCGAG

-73 IMDYERMEFREAI
+73 VMDYERMEFREAI

-91 AAGIDLP
+91 AAGMELP
-98 AEDVD
+98 AEEADA
-103 SAPQVD
+103 APQVD
-109 HQKPLYES
+109 HQKPLYEA
-117 MERATKLYEGF
+117 MEKATRLYESL
-128 LRQHK
+128 LRKHPT
-133 DRGRVVDYL
+133 RGRVVDYL
-142 KRRGLSG
+142 KQRGLSG

-163 WDNLMQTLTDEVSV
+163 WDNLMTTLSSEAEIEH
-177 SNALTAGLLIENDK
+177 ALTGGLLIENDS

-245 LHHVRKFAKNLN
+245 LHHIRKFAKNLS

-293 LLFRRVEQVVF
+293 MLFRRADQVVF
-304 CFDGDEA
+304 CFDGDDA

-322 SLPMMEDGRQVKF
+322 ALPMMEDGRQVKF

-340 GEDPDTVVR
+340 GEDPDSVVR
-349 SKGAKHL
+349 NKGPQHL
-356 EHMFDTAA
+356 EHLFDNAD
-364 PLEQFLFEQMGE
+364 PLETFLFDQMAQ
-376 GIDLTTMDGKAR
+376 GIDLDTMDGKAR
-388 LSKLVAPYINQIPDG
+388 LSKLVAPYINLIPDG
-403 VYKTL
+403 VFKTL
-408 LFKSLAER
+408 LFKSLATR

-427 REVQETPNHSEPNLQ
+427 REIEK
-442 PYSDMAPPP
+442 P
-451 VDDDYDGHSQF
+451 VTADYDSASGPEPGEMQREADAPFDYPEGYEPLPDSEDHYRAPAHTEPHS
-462 ENGPPSDY
+462 
-470 DETTPYV
+470 
-477 DTGEAGDRDFGFD
+477 A
-490 SGFNDGVLM
+490 VLL
-499 RALGLIALHPPA
+499 RALGLLVLKPSSASAVTDELLPEQGGMLSSLLH
-511 ALLVADEMLPDSSD
+511 D
-525 KAANL
+525 
-530 LREVV
+530 VV
-535 ALVRETPDMS
+535 KQVRETPDLS

-552 WTNTVEGDALSE
+552 WMGTDEGELLSQ

-569 VIDTENEINEHLV
+569 VINEEQHISEHLM

-590 DRRVNLLRT
+590 DRHVTLLRK
-599 RAHELKS
+599 RAETLKS
-606 APYTELSNEQKR
+606 VAYTDLSNEQKR
-618 ELVTLMTEM
+618 ELVALTTEI

-632 RD
+632 RN

>member
-54 EKQFFYCFGCGAG
+54 EKQFYYCFGCGAG

-98 AEDVD
+98 AEEVD
-103 SAPQVD
+103 NAAQID

-133 DRGRVVDYL
+133 DRGRVVEYL
-142 KRRGLSG
+142 KNRGLSG

-163 WDNLMQTLTDEVSV
+163 WDNLMQTLVDEDSV
-177 SNALTAGLLIENDK
+177 GHALTAGLLIENDK

-216 GGRVLGDGKPK
+216 GGRVLGDNKPK

-245 LHHVRKFAKNLN
+245 LHHIRKFAKNLS

-322 SLPMMEDGRQVKF
+322 ALPMMEDGRQVKF

-364 PLEQFLFEQMGE
+364 PLEQFLFEQMGT

-427 REVQETPNHSEPNLQ
+427 REVQESPNNTEPASQ
-442 PYSDMAPPP
+442 PYTDVASPP
-451 VDDDYDGHSQF
+451 DEDEYGQF
-462 ENGPPSDY
+462 GSVPL
-470 DETTPYV
+470 
-477 DTGEAGDRDFGFD
+477 RDFDDADPYADMVGVADID
-490 SGFNDGVLM
+490 SGFDTGFSDGVLM

-511 ALLVADEMLPDSSD
+511 ALLVADEILPDSSD
-525 KAANL
+525 RTTNL

-535 ALVRETPDMS
+535 TLVRETPDMS

-552 WTNTVEGDALSE
+552 WTNTDEGEALSA

-606 APYTELSNEQKR
+606 VPYTELNNEQKR
-618 ELVTLMTEM
+618 ELVSLTTEI

-632 RD
+632 RN

>member
-54 EKQFFYCFGCGAG
+54 EKQFYYCFGCGAG

-73 IMDYERMEFREAI
+73 LMDYERMEFREAI

-91 AAGIDLP
+91 AAGMEMP
-98 AEDVD
+98 AEEADA
-103 SAPQVD
+103 APQID

-117 MERATKLYEGF
+117 MEKATRLYESL
-128 LRQHK
+128 LRKHPT
-133 DRGRVVDYL
+133 RGRVVDYL
-142 KRRGLSG
+142 KQRGLSG

-163 WDNLMQTLTDEVSV
+163 WDNLMSTLSSEEDIEH
-177 SNALTAGLLIENDK
+177 ALTAGLLIENDS

-245 LHHVRKFAKNLN
+245 LHHIRKFAKNLS

-293 LLFRRVEQVVF
+293 MLFRRVDQVVF

-322 SLPMMEDGRQVKF
+322 ALPMMDDGRQVKF

-340 GEDPDTVVR
+340 GEDPDSAVR
-349 SKGAKHL
+349 NKGSQHL
-356 EHMFDTAA
+356 EHLFDNAD
-364 PLEQFLFEQMGE
+364 PLETFLFDQMAQ
-376 GIDLTTMDGKAR
+376 GIDLETMDGKAR
-388 LSKLVAPYINQIPDG
+388 LSKLVAPYINLIPDG
-403 VYKTL
+403 VFKTL
-408 LFKSLAER
+408 LFKALATR

-427 REVQETPNHSEPNLQ
+427 REIEKP
-442 PYSDMAPPP
+442 AAA
-451 VDDDYDGHSQF
+451 DYDTAPDKEPGEMQSEADAPF
-462 ENGPPSDY
+462 DYPEGYEPLPNSENHYGAPTHLEPQS
-470 DETTPYV
+470 
-477 DTGEAGDRDFGFD
+477 A
-490 SGFNDGVLM
+490 VLL
-499 RALGLIALHPPA
+499 RALGLLVLKPSSASAIPDE
-511 ALLVADEMLPDSSD
+511 LLPEQGGMLS
-525 KAANL
+525 NL
-530 LREVV
+530 LHDLVKQ
-535 ALVRETPDMS
+535 VRETPDLS

-552 WTNTVEGDALSE
+552 WMGTDEGELLSE

-569 VIDTENEINEHLV
+569 VIDDEQHISEHLM

-590 DRRVNLLRT
+590 DRHVTLLRK
-599 RAHELKS
+599 RAATLKS
-606 APYTELSNEQKR
+606 VAYTDLSNEQKR
-618 ELVTLMTEM
+618 ELVALTTEI

-632 RD
+632 RN

>member
-1 MARLPQAFIDQ
+1 M
-12 VLDRTDIVDVV
+12 
-23 DRRVKLKKAGKNY
+23 
-36 SACCPFHQEK
+36 E
-46 TPSFSVNP
+46 
-54 EKQFFYCFGCGAG
+54 
-67 GNALGF
+67 
-73 IMDYERMEFREAI
+73 YERMDFREAI
-86 ESLAQ
+86 ELLAHS
-91 AAGIDLP
+91 AGIEMPPEEADN
-98 AEDVD
+98 
-103 SAPQVD
+103 APQVD
-109 HQKPLYES
+109 NQKPLYES

-133 DRGRVVDYL
+133 DRKSVVDYL
-142 KRRGLSG
+142 KHRGLSG

-163 WDNLMQTLTDEVSV
+163 WDNLMQTLADEESIEH
-177 SNALTAGLLIENDK
+177 ALTVGLLIENDK

-245 LHHVRKFAKNLN
+245 LHHIRKFAKNLS

-293 LLFRRVEQVVF
+293 ALFRRVEQVVF

-322 SLPMMEDGRQVKF
+322 ALPMMEDGRGVKF

-349 SKGAKHL
+349 NKGPQHL
-356 EHMFDTAA
+356 EHLFDTAA
-364 PLEQFLFEQMGE
+364 PLETFLFEQMGL
-376 GIDLTTMDGKAR
+376 GIDLATMDGKAR
-388 LSKLVAPYINQIPDG
+388 LSKLVAPYLNQIPDG
-403 VYKTL
+403 VFKTL

-416 TDMDVESLRRL
+416 TDMDVDSLRRL
-427 REVQETPNHSEPNLQ
+427 REVQEKPESMAHDFHEE
-442 PYSDMAPPP
+442 SDGAPPHFE
-451 VDDDYDGHSQF
+451 DDYDQF
-462 ENGPPSDY
+462 AEDFQ
-470 DETTPYV
+470 
-477 DTGEAGDRDFGFD
+477 DTGAHADSSTSRPPDLGFSD
-490 SGFNDGVLM
+490 NVLM

-511 ALLVADEMLPDSSD
+511 ALLVADEMLPDNSD
-525 KAANL
+525 RTANL
-530 LREVV
+530 LRDVV
-535 ALVRETPDMS
+535 ALVQETPDMS

-552 WTNTVEGDALSE
+552 WTNTEEGEALSA

-569 VIDTENEINEHLV
+569 VIDTEEAINEHLV
-582 AILNKLSR
+582 ALLNKLSR
-590 DRRVNLLRT
+590 DRRVALLRT

-606 APYTELSNEQKR
+606 VSYIELNNEQKR
-618 ELVTLMTEM
+618 ELVSLTTEI

>member
-36 SACCPFHQEK
+36 SACCPFQQEK

-54 EKQFFYCFGCGAG
+54 EKQFYYCFGCGAG

-73 IMDYERMEFREAI
+73 LMDYERMEFREAI

-91 AAGIDLP
+91 AAGMEMP
-98 AEDVD
+98 AEEAD
-103 SAPQVD
+103 ATPQID

-117 MERATKLYEGF
+117 MEKATRLYESL
-128 LRQHK
+128 LRKHPT
-133 DRGRVVDYL
+133 RGRVVDYL
-142 KRRGLSG
+142 KQRGLSG

-163 WDNLMQTLTDEVSV
+163 WDNLMSTLSSEEDIEH
-177 SNALTAGLLIENDK
+177 ALTAGLLIENDS

-245 LHHVRKFAKNLN
+245 LHHIRKFAKNLS

-293 LLFRRVEQVVF
+293 MLFRRVDQVVF

-322 SLPMMEDGRQVKF
+322 ALPMMEDGRQVKF

-340 GEDPDTVVR
+340 GEDPDSVVR
-349 SKGAKHL
+349 NKGSQHL
-356 EHMFDTAA
+356 EHLFDNAD
-364 PLEQFLFEQMGE
+364 PLETFLFDQMAQ
-376 GIDLTTMDGKAR
+376 GIDLENMDGKAR
-388 LSKLVAPYINQIPDG
+388 LSKLVAPYINLIPDG
-403 VYKTL
+403 VFKTL
-408 LFKSLAER
+408 LFKALATR

-427 REVQETPNHSEPNLQ
+427 REIEKP
-442 PYSDMAPPP
+442 AAA
-451 VDDDYDGHSQF
+451 DYDTAPDKEPGEMQSEADAPF
-462 ENGPPSDY
+462 DYPERYEPLPESENHYGAPTHLEPQS
-470 DETTPYV
+470 
-477 DTGEAGDRDFGFD
+477 A
-490 SGFNDGVLM
+490 VLL
-499 RALGLIALHPPA
+499 RALGLLILKPSSASA
-511 ALLVADEMLPDSSD
+511 ITDELLPEQGGMLS
-525 KAANL
+525 NL
-530 LREVV
+530 LHDLVKQ
-535 ALVRETPDMS
+535 VRETPDLS

-552 WTNTVEGDALSE
+552 WMGTDEGELLSE

-569 VIDTENEINEHLV
+569 VIDDEQHISEHLM

-590 DRRVNLLRT
+590 DRHVTLLRK
-599 RAHELKS
+599 RAATLKS
-606 APYTELSNEQKR
+606 VAYTDLSNEQKR
-618 ELVTLMTEM
+618 ELLALTTEI
-627 RQLSG
+627 RKLSG
-632 RD
+632 RN

>member
-54 EKQFFYCFGCGAG
+54 EKQFYYCFGCGAG

-73 IMDYERMEFREAI
+73 VMDYERIEFREAI
-86 ESLAQ
+86 ELLAH
-91 AAGIDLP
+91 AAGIEMP
-98 AEDVD
+98 AEEID
-103 SAPQVD
+103 APQVD
-109 HQKPLYES
+109 HQKPLYEA

-149 EIARDFRLGFAPEG
+149 EVARDFRLGFAPEG
-163 WDNLMQTLTDEVSV
+163 WDNFMQTLSGEESIGHAV
-177 SNALTAGLLIENDK
+177 TAGLLIENDK
-191 GRKYDR
+191 GHKYDR

-245 LHHVRKFAKNLN
+245 LHHIRKFAKNLS

-322 SLPMMEDGRQVKF
+322 ALPMMEDGRQVKF

-349 SKGAKHL
+349 SKGAQHL

-364 PLEQFLFEQMGE
+364 PLEQFVFEQMSAD
-376 GIDLTTMDGKAR
+376 IDLTTMDGKAR

-427 REVQETPNHSEPNLQ
+427 REVQEVSSSSMTDPHSYNEIEPQ
-442 PYSDMAPPP
+442 P
-451 VDDDYDGHSQF
+451 DDYHQF
-462 ENGPPSDY
+462 ESDSAGNY
-470 DETTPYV
+470 DDIEPHTGTANTPRMET
-477 DTGEAGDRDFGFD
+477 GFD
-490 SGFNDGVLM
+490 DSVLM

-511 ALLVADEMLPDSSD
+511 ALLVADEMLPESSD
-525 KAANL
+525 RTGNL

-535 ALVRETPDMS
+535 ALVKETPDMS

-552 WTNTVEGDALSE
+552 WTNTDEGEALSA

-606 APYTELSNEQKR
+606 VSYTDLTSEQKR
-618 ELVTLMTEM
+618 ELVSLTAEI

>member
-54 EKQFFYCFGCGAG
+54 EKQFYYCFGCGAG

-73 IMDYERMEFREAI
+73 VMDYERMEFREAI

-91 AAGIDLP
+91 AAGMELP
-98 AEDVD
+98 AEEAD
-103 SAPQVD
+103 ATPQID

-117 MERATKLYEGF
+117 MEKAARLYESL
-128 LRQHK
+128 LRKHPT
-133 DRGRVVDYL
+133 RGRVVDYL
-142 KRRGLSG
+142 KQRGLSG
-149 EIARDFRLGFAPEG
+149 EIARDFRLGFAPQG
-163 WDNLMQTLTDEVSV
+163 WDNLMATLSSEEDIEH
-177 SNALTAGLLIENDK
+177 ALMAGLLIENDS

-245 LHHVRKFAKNLN
+245 LHHIRKFANNLS

-293 LLFRRVEQVVF
+293 MLFRRVDQVVF

-322 SLPMMEDGRQVKF
+322 ALPMMEDGRQVKF

-340 GEDPDTVVR
+340 GEDPDSVVR
-349 SKGAKHL
+349 NKGSQHL
-356 EHMFDTAA
+356 EHLLDNAN
-364 PLEQFLFEQMGE
+364 PLETFLFDHMAQ
-376 GIDLTTMDGKAR
+376 GIDLDTMDGKAR
-388 LSKLVAPYINQIPDG
+388 LSKLVAPYINLIPDG
-403 VYKTL
+403 VFKTL
-408 LFKSLAER
+408 LFKALATR

-427 REVQETPNHSEPNLQ
+427 REIEKPVTADFDSAPGTEPGEMQSEADAPFDYPEGYEPLPDSENHYGAPAHLEPN
-442 PYSDMAPPP
+442 SA
-451 VDDDYDGHSQF
+451 
-462 ENGPPSDY
+462 
-470 DETTPYV
+470 
-477 DTGEAGDRDFGFD
+477 
-490 SGFNDGVLM
+490 VLL
-499 RALGLIALHPPA
+499 RALGLLVLKPSSASAITDE
-511 ALLVADEMLPDSSD
+511 LLPEQGGMLS
-525 KAANL
+525 NL
-530 LREVV
+530 LHDVV
-535 ALVRETPDMS
+535 KQVRETPDLS

-552 WTNTVEGDALSE
+552 WMGTDEGELLSE

-569 VIDTENEINEHLV
+569 VIDDEQHISEHLM

-590 DRRVNLLRT
+590 DRHVTLLRK
-599 RAHELKS
+599 RAEKLKS
-606 APYTELSNEQKR
+606 VAYTALSNEQKR
-618 ELVTLMTEM
+618 ELVALTTEI

-632 RD
+632 RN

>member
-36 SACCPFHQEK
+36 SACCPFHEEK

-54 EKQFFYCFGCGAG
+54 DKQFYYCFGCGAG

-73 IMDYERMEFREAI
+73 IMEYERMDFREAI
-86 ESLAQ
+86 ELLAHS
-91 AAGIDLP
+91 AGIEMPPEEADN
-98 AEDVD
+98 
-103 SAPQVD
+103 APQVD
-109 HQKPLYES
+109 NQKPLYES

-133 DRGRVVDYL
+133 DRKSVVDYL

-163 WDNLMQTLTDEVSV
+163 WDNLMQTLADEESIEH
-177 SNALTAGLLIENDK
+177 ALTVGLLIENDK

-245 LHHVRKFAKNLN
+245 LHHIRKFAKNLS

-293 LLFRRVEQVVF
+293 ALFRRVEQVVF

-322 SLPMMEDGRQVKF
+322 ALPMMEDGRGVKF

-349 SKGAKHL
+349 NKGPQHL
-356 EHMFDTAA
+356 EHLFNTAA
-364 PLEQFLFEQMGE
+364 PLETFLFEQMGL
-376 GIDLTTMDGKAR
+376 GIDLATMDGKAR
-388 LSKLVAPYINQIPDG
+388 LSKLVAPYLNQIPDG
-403 VYKTL
+403 VFKTL

-416 TDMDVESLRRL
+416 TDMDVDSLRRL
-427 REVQETPNHSEPNLQ
+427 REVQEKPESMAHDFHEE
-442 PYSDMAPPP
+442 SDGAPPHFE
-451 VDDDYDGHSQF
+451 DDYDQF
-462 ENGPPSDY
+462 AEDFQ
-470 DETTPYV
+470 
-477 DTGEAGDRDFGFD
+477 DTGAHADSSTSRPPDLGFSD
-490 SGFNDGVLM
+490 NVLM

-511 ALLVADEMLPDSSD
+511 ALLVADEMLPDNSD
-525 KAANL
+525 RTANL
-530 LREVV
+530 LRDVV
-535 ALVRETPDMS
+535 ALVQETPDMS

-552 WTNTVEGDALSE
+552 WTNTEEGEALSA

-569 VIDTENEINEHLV
+569 VIDTEEAINEHLV
-582 AILNKLSR
+582 ALLNKLSR
-590 DRRVNLLRT
+590 DRRVALLRT

-606 APYTELSNEQKR
+606 VSYTELNNEQKR
-618 ELVTLMTEM
+618 ELVTLTTEI

>member
-54 EKQFFYCFGCGAG
+54 EKQFYYCFGCGAG

-98 AEDVD
+98 TEEVD
-103 SAPQVD
+103 NAPQVD

-117 MERATKLYEGF
+117 MERATKLYEGL

-133 DRGRVVDYL
+133 DRGRVVEYL
-142 KRRGLSG
+142 KNRGLSG

-163 WDNLMQTLTDEVSV
+163 WDNLMQTLVDEDSV
-177 SNALTAGLLIENDK
+177 GHALTAGLLIENDK
-191 GRKYDR
+191 GRRYDR

-216 GGRVLGDGKPK
+216 GGRVLGDSKPK

-245 LHHVRKFAKNLN
+245 LHHIRKFAKNLS

-322 SLPMMEDGRQVKF
+322 ALPMMEDGRQVKF

-364 PLEQFLFEQMGE
+364 PLEQFLFEQMGT

-427 REVQETPNHSEPNLQ
+427 REVQESPNNAEPASQ
-442 PYSDMAPPP
+442 PYTDVASPPDEDEYGQFGSAPL
-451 VDDDYDGHSQF
+451 
-462 ENGPPSDY
+462 
-470 DETTPYV
+470 
-477 DTGEAGDRDFGFD
+477 RDFDDADPYADMVAVADID
-490 SGFNDGVLM
+490 SGFDTGFSDGVLM

-511 ALLVADEMLPDSSD
+511 ALLVADEILPDSSD
-525 KAANL
+525 RTTNL

-535 ALVRETPDMS
+535 TLVRETPDMS

-552 WTNTVEGDALSE
+552 WTNTDEGEALSA

-606 APYTELSNEQKR
+606 VPYTELNNEQKR
-618 ELVTLMTEM
+618 ELVSLTTEI

-632 RD
+632 RN

>member
-54 EKQFFYCFGCGAG
+54 EKQFYYCFGCGAG

-98 AEDVD
+98 AEEVD
-103 SAPQVD
+103 NAAQID

-133 DRGRVVDYL
+133 DRGRVVEYL
-142 KRRGLSG
+142 KNRGLSG

-163 WDNLMQTLTDEVSV
+163 WDNLMQTLVDEDSV
-177 SNALTAGLLIENDK
+177 GHALTAGLLIENDK

-216 GGRVLGDGKPK
+216 GGRVLGDNKPK

-245 LHHVRKFAKNLN
+245 LHHIRKFAKNLS

-322 SLPMMEDGRQVKF
+322 ALPMMEDGRQVKF

-364 PLEQFLFEQMGE
+364 PLEQFLFEQMGT

-427 REVQETPNHSEPNLQ
+427 REVQESPNNAEPASQ
-442 PYSDMAPPP
+442 PYTDVASPP
-451 VDDDYDGHSQF
+451 DEDEYGQF
-462 ENGPPSDY
+462 GSVPL
-470 DETTPYV
+470 
-477 DTGEAGDRDFGFD
+477 RDFDDADPYADMVGVADID
-490 SGFNDGVLM
+490 SGFDTGFSDGVLM

-511 ALLVADEMLPDSSD
+511 ALLVADEILPDSSD
-525 KAANL
+525 RTTNL

-535 ALVRETPDMS
+535 TLVRETPDMS

-552 WTNTVEGDALSE
+552 WTNTDEGEALSA

-606 APYTELSNEQKR
+606 VPYTELNNEQKR
-618 ELVTLMTEM
+618 ELVSLTTEI

-632 RD
+632 RN

>member
-54 EKQFFYCFGCGAG
+54 EKQFYYCFGCGAG

-98 AEDVD
+98 AEEVD
-103 SAPQVD
+103 NAPQID

-142 KRRGLSG
+142 KSRGLSG

-163 WDNLMQTLTDEVSV
+163 WDNLMQTLTDEDSV
-177 SNALTAGLLIENDK
+177 GHALTAGLLIENDK

-245 LHHVRKFAKNLN
+245 LHHIRKFAKNLT

-322 SLPMMEDGRQVKF
+322 ALPMMEDGRQVKF

-349 SKGAKHL
+349 GKGAQHL

-364 PLEQFLFEQMGE
+364 PLEQFLFEQMGD

-427 REVQETPNHSEPNLQ
+427 REVQETPSNSEPDPQ
-442 PYSDMAPPP
+442 SYSDMAPPP
-451 VDDDYDGHSQF
+451 DDHEYGQFGGGVPSTYDDGYSYTDIA
-462 ENGPPSDY
+462 EPAEVES
-470 DETTPYV
+470 
-477 DTGEAGDRDFGFD
+477 GFD
-490 SGFNDGVLM
+490 AGFSDGVLM

-511 ALLVADEMLPDSSD
+511 ALLVADEMLPDDSD
-525 KAANL
+525 RTANL

-552 WTNTVEGDALSE
+552 WTNTDEGEALSA

-599 RAHELKS
+599 RAQELKS
-606 APYTELSNEQKR
+606 VPYTELSNEQKR
-618 ELVTLMTEM
+618 ELVSLTTEI

>member
-1 MARLPQAFIDQ
+1 MPRLADGF
-12 VLDRTDIVDVV
+12 VSELKEKVDLYDLISRYVQ
-23 DRRVKLKKAGKNY
+23 LKKSG
-36 SACCPFHQEK
+36 SSWVGLSPFNQEK

-54 EKQFFYCFGCGAG
+54 EKQFYYCFGCGAG

-98 AEDVD
+98 AEEVD
-103 SAPQVD
+103 NAPQVD

-133 DRGRVVDYL
+133 DRGRVVEYL
-142 KRRGLSG
+142 KNRGLSG

-163 WDNLMQTLTDEVSV
+163 WDILMQTLTDEDSV
-177 SNALTAGLLIENDK
+177 GQALTAGLLIENDK

-245 LHHVRKFAKNLN
+245 LHHIRKFAKNLS

-322 SLPMMEDGRQVKF
+322 ALPMMEDGRQVKF

-349 SKGAKHL
+349 SKGAQHL

-364 PLEQFLFEQMGE
+364 PLEQFLFEQMGT

-427 REVQETPNHSEPNLQ
+427 REVQETPNNAEQASQ
-442 PYSDMAPPP
+442 PYTDVASAP
-451 VDDDYDGHSQF
+451 DEDEYGQF
-462 ENGPPSDY
+462 GSIPQSDY
-470 DETTPYV
+470 DDGDPYAAM
-477 DTGEAGDRDFGFD
+477 AGVADLD
-490 SGFNDGVLM
+490 SGFDTGFSDGVLM

-511 ALLVADEMLPDSSD
+511 ALLVADEMLPDSAD
-525 KAANL
+525 RTANL

-535 ALVRETPDMS
+535 TLVRETPDMS

-552 WTNTVEGDALSE
+552 WTNTDEGEALSA

-569 VIDTENEINEHLV
+569 VIDTESEINEHLV

-606 APYTELSNEQKR
+606 VPYTELNNEQKR
-618 ELVTLMTEM
+618 ELVSLTTEI

>member
-54 EKQFFYCFGCGAG
+54 DKQFYYCFGCGAG

-73 IMDYERMEFREAI
+73 MMEYERMDFREAI
-86 ESLAQ
+86 ELLAHS
-91 AAGIDLP
+91 AGIEMPPEEADN
-98 AEDVD
+98 
-103 SAPQVD
+103 APQVD
-109 HQKPLYES
+109 NQKPLYES

-133 DRGRVVDYL
+133 DRKSVVDYL

-163 WDNLMQTLTDEVSV
+163 WDNLMQTLADEESIEH
-177 SNALTAGLLIENDK
+177 ALTVGLLIENDK

-245 LHHVRKFAKNLN
+245 LHHIRKFAKNLS

-293 LLFRRVEQVVF
+293 ALFRRVEQVVF

-322 SLPMMEDGRQVKF
+322 ALPMMEDGRGVKF

-349 SKGAKHL
+349 NKGPQHL
-356 EHMFDTAA
+356 EHLFNTAA
-364 PLEQFLFEQMGE
+364 PLETFLFEQMGL
-376 GIDLTTMDGKAR
+376 GIDLATMDGKAR
-388 LSKLVAPYINQIPDG
+388 LSKLVAPYLNQIPDG
-403 VYKTL
+403 VFKTL

-416 TDMDVESLRRL
+416 TDMDVDSLRRL
-427 REVQETPNHSEPNLQ
+427 REVQEKPESMAHDFHEE
-442 PYSDMAPPP
+442 SDGAPPHFE
-451 VDDDYDGHSQF
+451 DDYDQF
-462 ENGPPSDY
+462 AEDFQ
-470 DETTPYV
+470 
-477 DTGEAGDRDFGFD
+477 DTGAHADSSTSRPPDLGFSD
-490 SGFNDGVLM
+490 NVLM

-511 ALLVADEMLPDSSD
+511 ALLVADEMLPDNSD
-525 KAANL
+525 RTANL
-530 LREVV
+530 LRDVV
-535 ALVRETPDMS
+535 ALVQETPDMS

-552 WTNTVEGDALSE
+552 WTNTEEGEALSA

-569 VIDTENEINEHLV
+569 VIDTEEAINEHLV
-582 AILNKLSR
+582 ALLNKLSR
-590 DRRVNLLRT
+590 DRRVALLRI

-606 APYTELSNEQKR
+606 VSYTELNNEQKR
-618 ELVTLMTEM
+618 ELVTLTTEI

>member
-54 EKQFFYCFGCGAG
+54 EKQFYYCFGCGAG

-177 SNALTAGLLIENDK
+177 SHALTAGLLIENDK

-322 SLPMMEDGRQVKF
+322 ALPMMEDGRQVKF

-427 REVQETPNHSEPNLQ
+427 REVQETPNHSEPNPQ

-462 ENGPPSDY
+462 ENGPPTYY
-470 DETTPYV
+470 DDTNPY
-477 DTGEAGDRDFGFD
+477 DDMAEASDRDLGFD

-511 ALLVADEMLPDSSD
+511 ALLVADEILPENSD
-525 KAANL
+525 RTANL

-552 WTNTVEGDALSE
+552 WTNTDEGEALSE

-599 RAHELKS
+599 RAQELKS
-606 APYTELSNEQKR
+606 VPYTELSNEQKR
-618 ELVTLMTEM
+618 ELVSLTTEI

>member
-54 EKQFFYCFGCGAG
+54 EKQFYYCFGCGAG

-73 IMDYERMEFREAI
+73 LMDYERMEFREAI

-91 AAGIDLP
+91 AAGMEMP
-98 AEDVD
+98 AEKAD
-103 SAPQVD
+103 ATPQTD

-117 MERATKLYEGF
+117 MEKATRLYESL
-128 LRQHK
+128 LRKHPT
-133 DRGRVVDYL
+133 RGRVVDYL
-142 KRRGLSG
+142 KQRGLSG

-163 WDNLMQTLTDEVSV
+163 WDNLMSTLSSEEDIEH
-177 SNALTAGLLIENDK
+177 ALTAGLLIENDS

-202 IFPIVNQRGKVIAM
+202 IFPIVNQRGKVIAL

-245 LHHVRKFAKNLN
+245 LHHIRKFAKNLS

-293 LLFRRVEQVVF
+293 MLFRRVDQVVF

-322 SLPMMEDGRQVKF
+322 ALPMMEDGRQVKF

-340 GEDPDTVVR
+340 GEDPDSVVR
-349 SKGAKHL
+349 NKGSQHL
-356 EHMFDTAA
+356 EHLFDNAD
-364 PLEQFLFEQMGE
+364 PLETFLFDQMAQE
-376 GIDLTTMDGKAR
+376 IDLETMDGKAR
-388 LSKLVAPYINQIPDG
+388 LSKLVAPYINLIPDG
-403 VYKTL
+403 VFKAL
-408 LFKSLAER
+408 LFKALATR

-427 REVQETPNHSEPNLQ
+427 REIEK
-442 PYSDMAPPP
+442 AAAA
-451 VDDDYDGHSQF
+451 DYDTAPDKEPGEKQSEADAPF
-462 ENGPPSDY
+462 DYPEGYEPLPDSENHYGAPTHLEPQS
-470 DETTPYV
+470 
-477 DTGEAGDRDFGFD
+477 A
-490 SGFNDGVLM
+490 VLL
-499 RALGLIALHPPA
+499 RALGLVVLKPSSASAITDE
-511 ALLVADEMLPDSSD
+511 LLPEQGGMLS
-525 KAANL
+525 NL
-530 LREVV
+530 LHDLVKQ
-535 ALVRETPDMS
+535 VRETPDLS

-552 WTNTVEGDALSE
+552 WMGTDEGELLSE

-569 VIDTENEINEHLV
+569 VIDDEQHISEHLM

-590 DRRVNLLRT
+590 DRHVTLLRK
-599 RAHELKS
+599 RAATLKS
-606 APYTELSNEQKR
+606 VAYTDLSNEQKR
-618 ELVTLMTEM
+618 ELVALTTEI
-627 RQLSG
+627 RKLSG
-632 RD
+632 RN

>member
-54 EKQFFYCFGCGAG
+54 EKQFYYCFGCGAG

-73 IMDYERMEFREAI
+73 VMDYERMEFREAI

-91 AAGIDLP
+91 AAGIELP
-98 AEDVD
+98 PEEADA
-103 SAPQVD
+103 APQVD
-109 HQKPLYES
+109 HQKPLYEA
-117 MERATKLYEGF
+117 MEKATRVYESQ
-128 LRQHK
+128 LRKHPS
-133 DRGRVVDYL
+133 RGRVVDYL
-142 KRRGLSG
+142 KQRGLSG

-163 WDNLMQTLTDEVSV
+163 WDNLMTTLSSEEEIGQ
-177 SNALTAGLLIENDK
+177 ALTAGLLIENDS

-245 LHHVRKFAKNLN
+245 LHHIRKFAKNLS

-293 LLFRRVEQVVF
+293 MLFRRVDHVVF

-322 SLPMMEDGRQVKF
+322 ALPMMEDGRQVKF

-340 GEDPDTVVR
+340 GEDPDSVVR
-349 SKGAKHL
+349 NKGSQHL
-356 EHMFDTAA
+356 EHLFDNAA
-364 PLEQFLFEQMGE
+364 PLETFLFDQMAQ
-376 GIDLTTMDGKAR
+376 GIDLNTMDGKAR
-388 LSKLVAPYINQIPDG
+388 LSKLVAPYINLIPDG
-403 VYKTL
+403 VFKTL
-408 LFKSLAER
+408 LFKALADR
-416 TDMDVESLRRL
+416 TDMDVDSLRRL
-427 REVQETPNHSEPNLQ
+427 REIEKSASAEYESTPAADPSEGLSESDAPFDYPDGYETMGGNAHLQGTPLQIEPNRSAL
-442 PYSDMAPPP
+442 S
-451 VDDDYDGHSQF
+451 
-462 ENGPPSDY
+462 
-470 DETTPYV
+470 
-477 DTGEAGDRDFGFD
+477 
-490 SGFNDGVLM
+490 
-499 RALGLIALHPPA
+499 RALGLIVLKPSA
-511 ALLVADEMLPDSSD
+511 ASAITDDLLPDQGGTLI
-525 KAANL
+525 NL
-530 LREVV
+530 LHEVV
-535 ALVRETPDMS
+535 QQVRETPELS

-552 WTNTVEGDALSE
+552 WMGTGEGELLSE

-569 VIDTENEINEHLV
+569 VIDDEQHISEHLM

-590 DRRVNLLRT
+590 DRHVTLLRK
-599 RAHELKS
+599 RAETLKS
-606 APYTELSNEQKR
+606 VAYTDLSNEQKR
-618 ELVTLMTEM
+618 ELVSLTTEI
-627 RQLSG
+627 RKLSG
-632 RD
+632 RN